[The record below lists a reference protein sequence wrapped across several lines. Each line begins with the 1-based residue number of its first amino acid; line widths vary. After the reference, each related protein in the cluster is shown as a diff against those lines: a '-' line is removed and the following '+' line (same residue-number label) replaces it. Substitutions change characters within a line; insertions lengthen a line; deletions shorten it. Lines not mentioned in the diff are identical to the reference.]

1 MKIRRVTKKDMEH
14 YPARFGAAYLM
25 LLLGAAAFGQSG
37 HSTNQHKSESVL
49 PKPVERRIVPKPADG
64 PVRFPQINNRFYVDG
79 VTYPNTQAGVQSAVK
94 NTCKL
99 DAGAGP
105 NTGGNTLLPPSV
117 INVTAQAG
125 QLFLSNC
132 PLEIG
137 GSTGEATIFNVAAG
151 IASSVAVFRL
161 KALAPLAQIGY
172 HIHHFTV
179 QSANGLPTAGDV
191 LAFDNNSG
199 WLPGPS
205 SVEVDHIVTNQGA
218 VNGYDINTAGL
229 TTVAPGQNNWYI
241 HDNLLQNGLRLD
253 AQTGDAEF
261 IAHNL
266 LHSRSGSGHP
276 CFDLT
281 SQAGASHVV
290 FAFNDAD
297 MCDAGDVFIHFAI
310 QPKILFNQF
319 EASNSCTGPN
329 SAMLDLQG
337 DIGTIDGAEIAGNNL
352 NAHATCL
359 KNIRLNNSTNAH
371 IVGNRIIANPA
382 GGTGIDLAGATG
394 VAIGPNPGTFGG
406 TSQFVFGDTPARKVR
421 YYANVN
427 AGAPDTRAISPSDL
441 DNAVV
446 ARRNSAAQSAAL
458 FRCEDE
464 TGAGICSITP
474 AGQFI
479 SNSPGGSGSNASF
492 EAVGSALPSFD
503 LNNTSAGPDQKVW
516 DMAATP
522 TSLQFRTI
530 NDSNN
535 NALPITVIN
544 RNGLTPTSIINAP
557 FVQNSFN
564 SIGIDADFVTA
575 NRTGFQNTGLSWAL
589 PPEARKYNF
598 HCSGAYSQRN
608 AKATVAFGIQASS
621 EPNNIFATG
630 TIYTASQTST
640 TGGLAAL
647 TTTKAGSI
655 VAATPG
661 ATGTNFKFEID
672 GRIDVPAIANTI
684 SVMVSTASGSDV
696 VTVLRG
702 SSCNLY

>member
-1 MKIRRVTKKDMEH
+1 MKTKRFIQRGTRH
-14 YPARFGAAYLM
+14 YSASFCTAYLM
-25 LLLGAAAFGQSG
+25 LLLGAAAFAQTGNRADNSG
-37 HSTNQHKSESVL
+37 TIFPNSIQRRVL
-49 PKPVERRIVPKPADG
+49 PQPADG
-64 PVRFPQINNRFYVDG
+64 PMNSPQINNRFYVDG
-79 VTYPNTQAGVQSAVK
+79 VTYPNTQAGVQSALT
-94 NTCKL
+94 NTCGL
-99 DAGAGP
+99 NVGAGP
-105 NTGGNTLLPPSV
+105 NTGGNTTLPPSV
-117 INVTAQAG
+117 INLAAQGG

-151 IASSVAVFRL
+151 VSSSVAVFRL
-161 KALAPLAQIGY
+161 KAMAPVGQIGY
-172 HIHHFTV
+172 HLHHFTL
-179 QSANGLPTAGDV
+179 QSANGLPTAGDALV
-191 LAFDNNSG
+191 FDNNSRG
-199 WLPGPS
+199 LPGPS
-205 SVEVDHIVTNQGA
+205 SVEVDHVVTNQGA

-229 TTVAPGQNNWYI
+229 TTAAPGQNNWYI

-266 LHSRSGSGHP
+266 LHSRTGSGHP

-297 MCDAGDVFIHFAI
+297 MCDAGDVFVHFAI
-310 QPKILFNQF
+310 QPKVLFNQF
-319 EASNSCTGPN
+319 ESSNTCTGPN
-329 SAMLDLQG
+329 SAMVDFQG
-337 DIGTIDGAEIAGNNL
+337 DIGTIDGGEIAGNNL

-359 KNIRLNNSTNAH
+359 KNIRLNNSTNVH

-406 TSQFVFGDTPARKVR
+406 TSKFISGDTPERKVR
-421 YYANVN
+421 YYANMN

-441 DNAVV
+441 DNAIV
-446 ARRNSAAQSAAL
+446 ARRNSATQSAAL
-458 FRCEDE
+458 FKCEDE
-464 TGAGICSITP
+464 NAAAICSITP

-492 EAVGSALPSFD
+492 EAVGSALPSFG
-503 LNNTSAGPDQKVW
+503 LNNTSAGADQKVW

-530 NDSNN
+530 NDANN

-544 RNGLTPTSIINAP
+544 RKGLTPTSIINAP
-557 FVQNSFN
+557 LVQNSFN

-575 NRTGFQNTGLSWAL
+575 NKMGFQNTGLSWTL
-589 PPEARKYNF
+589 PAEARKYNF
-598 HCSGAYSQRN
+598 HCSGAYSQSN
-608 AKATVAFGIQASS
+608 AKATVAFGIQASN
-621 EPNNIFATG
+621 EPRNIFATG
-630 TIYTASQTST
+630 TIHTSSQAST
-640 TGGLAAL
+640 TGVLAAL
-647 TTTKAGSI
+647 TTTKPGSI
-655 VAATPG
+655 VSATPS
-661 ATGTNFKFEID
+661 ATATNFKFEMD
-672 GRIDVPAIANTI
+672 GRIDVPAISNTI
-684 SVMVSTASGSDV
+684 SIMVSTASGADR